1 MAGATS
7 ERVMIHHALG
17 RPTPVEFTDDP
28 RIVGRVRRLA
38 ALSAVMLGLI
48 WVLAVATLETPF
60 LVNATLLAGWVL
72 MPLTLL
78 ASLATLAAR
87 YWLVLPSTLV
97 SLGLLA
103 VVVGWLPD
111 DPVAA
116 AGWVLMLAGVV
127 LGGAMGLWLWFR
139 VLPVPKALDDPVWPG
154 RWALIG
160 VHVALVLL
168 GAFLVIAAALAA

>member
-1 MAGATS
+1 
-7 ERVMIHHALG
+7 MIHRALG
-17 RPTPVEFTDDP
+17 RPVPVELTDDR
-28 RIVGRVRRLA
+28 RIVGRVKRLA
-38 ALSAVMLGLI
+38 LVSAVMLGII
-48 WVLAVATLETPF
+48 WALAVDTLASPY
-60 LVNATLLAGWVL
+60 LIGAALLAGWVL
-72 MPLTLL
+72 MPLTLVV
-78 ASLATLAAR
+78 SLSNLPAR

-103 VVVGWLPD
+103 VVVGWLPS

-116 AGWVLMLAGVV
+116 TGWVLLLAGRA

-139 VLPVPKALDDPVWPG
+139 VLPVPEALDDPVSPG

-168 GAFLVIAAALAA
+168 GALLVIGAAVAG